1 MKWFKHFTN
10 ASTNNKLSKLRM
22 RYGADGYAIYWYC
35 LELIAGNLGESD
47 EINFDLKHDAEV
59 IGFNLKVDQIRVE
72 EIMNYMVSV
81 DLFNESDGVISCIKL
96 AKYLD
101 KKNTRNAYIH
111 EIIDKTK
118 ELERIEGVADKS
130 GHVADKSGQNA
141 TNPARL
147 DKNRLDKNRK
157 DIKEKNIKKENQKK
171 TEKPET
177 VEPHQRIS
185 SNPHY
190 LQDITEQTYLDF
202 KELRKAKKSP
212 ITERAIQGIRNEAE
226 KAGMTLEN
234 ALIECCLRGWAG
246 FKAEWITQGSQ
257 NNRLRLVQSQ
267 DRTEY
272 NKQQT
277 EIARKRLFGDL
288 TGERIEKD
296 ITP

>member
-118 ELERIEGVADKS
+118 ELERIEGVSDKS
-130 GHVADKSGQNA
+130 GNVADKSGQNA

-157 DIKEKNIKKENQKK
+157 DIKEKIYKKEKSAKQK
-171 TEKPET
+171 
-177 VEPHQRIS
+177 VS
-185 SNPHY
+185 SVPDY
-190 LQDITEQTYLDF
+190 LHDITEQTYIDF
-202 KELRKAKKSP
+202 KALRTAKKAP
-212 ITERAIQGIRNEAE
+212 ITERAIQGIRKEAK
-226 KAGMTLEN
+226 KAGMHLEDV
-234 ALIECCLRGWAG
+234 LIECCSRGWSG
-246 FKAEWITQGSQ
+246 FKAEWLNKSPPSQ
-257 NNRLRLVQSQ
+257 KNQKFDPFEYVNRNRIKRDENENYRVIDIQQS
-267 DRTEY
+267 
-272 NKQQT
+272 
-277 EIARKRLFGDL
+277 
-288 TGERIEKD
+288 
-296 ITP
+296 